1 MGYGAAWCGRL
12 PVTQNIRRDRY
23 SYVPHGS
30 LDQMAR
36 SPDLHSGDWVR
47 IPTYPRRVGVYG
59 CMRVF
64 QTQGASSNLAHCT
77 KVILAKRFRLAL
89 LRQRDWFDSNRS
101 HKCAHSIMESVQG
114 YEPWRLE
121 FDSSW
126 AYKCPL
132 SIFGDAPV
140 L

>member
-1 MGYGAAWCGRL
+1 MVWPSACHAEYQERSLLLCPAWAVSIKAII
-12 PVTQNIRRDRY
+12 PV
-23 SYVPHGS
+23 
-30 LDQMAR
+30 
-36 SPDLHSGDWVR
+36 LHAEEEVS
-47 IPTYPRRVGVYG
+47 IPSQSTRRVGVYG

-101 HKCAHSIMESVQG
+101 HRCVHSIMESVQG

-126 AYKCPL
+126 TYKCPL